1 MYKSILIGIDFSD
14 ASVETVRWAISRFPE
29 AEIVLFHAIEPPGAP
44 LYLVPELGTK
54 LELARE
60 RELDARSNLEEIAA
74 QCGIEA
80 RIVVRIGWVPEAL
93 NATAEELRADLIVVG
108 AHRSRVVPGDELGNT
123 CASIVTGAPTPVLV
137 WRPIRQQRDKTILAA
152 LDLRDGSAPIA
163 ATAARFADYFGTR
176 LVLLHA
182 MPGTLQAYLRAVSS
196 PTKVEE
202 TMRVLEQRARA
213 EALGRVPAALREK
226 LDIQVLILRGRPIV
240 NHILTAAEA
249 EAADLIVIGK
259 YHAPGLKGHVLL
271 GGITRQII
279 LGSNCSVLTV
289 PV

>member
-1 MYKSILIGIDFSD
+1 MYKSILVGIDFSD
-14 ASVETVRWAISRFPE
+14 ASVETVRWAISRYPE
-29 AEIVLFHAIEPPGAP
+29 AEIVLFHAVEPLGAP
-44 LYLVPELGTK
+44 SYMVPELGSR
-54 LELARE
+54 LAQARE
-60 RELDARSNLEEIAA
+60 RELDARANLEEVAA

-80 RIVVRIGWVPEAL
+80 RIEVRIGWIPEAL
-93 NATAEELRADLIVVG
+93 NATAEEIRSELIVVG
-108 AHRSRVVPGDELGNT
+108 AHRTRVSPGDEPGNT
-123 CASIVTGAPTPVLV
+123 CASIVSGASVPVLV
-137 WRPIRQQRDKTILAA
+137 WRPIRHQRDKTILAA
-152 LDLRDGSAPIA
+152 LDLREGSAPIA

-202 TMRVLEQRARA
+202 TMRVLEQRARS
-213 EALGRVPAALREK
+213 EALSRVPA
-226 LDIQVLILRGRPIV
+226 DIRDTVDIHVSILRGRPIV
-240 NHILTAAEA
+240 NHILTAAET

-259 YHAPGLKGHVLL
+259 YHAPGLKGTVLL

-279 LGSNCSVLTV
+279 LGANCSVLTV